1 MAGILPGIAL
11 INNFDNNGDLMR
23 GALLRI
29 YQAGT
34 TTPVTAFKDSGL
46 TPGQEHPWPIPADSA
61 ARLPMFYLD
70 DGDYR
75 VRLSSDD
82 GSYVAYDI
90 PFLSA
95 VGPSSGGG
103 GGGGGGVSPE
113 VLFNTGDVLWLPR
126 SGLRDGWV
134 RHNGRTIGN
143 ATSSATERANAD
155 TQALFEY
162 LYSEYA
168 DTICPVIGGRGANAT
183 ADFNAGKPITL
194 LNGRFIIPIG
204 LDDMGN
210 TAAGRASGIPAVSGN
225 GTTAASVLGETRHV
239 STQAELPAIK
249 PPITISDPGHQH
261 DVPNTMKPTS
271 DGAGGG
277 STILVWTPGTST
289 SNIAGTNITAAF
301 TNNLGSGQAH
311 NNTPL
316 VMTGTY
322 YVKL

>member
-75 VRLSSDD
+75 VRLSSAD
-82 GSYVAYDI
+82 GGYVAYDLPLI
-90 PFLSA
+90 SA

-103 GGGGGGVSPE
+103 GGGGGSVSPE
-113 VLFNTGDVLWLPR
+113 VIFNTGDVLWLPR

-143 ATSSATERANAD
+143 STSSATERANAD
-155 TQALFEY
+155 TQALYEY
-162 LYSEYA
+162 LYSEYS
-168 DTICPVIGGRGANAT
+168 DSICPVIGGRGSGAT
-183 ADFNAGKPITL
+183 ADFSAGKALTL

-210 TAAGRASGIPAVSGN
+210 SAAGRATGVTVVSGSA
-225 GTTAASVLGETRHV
+225 TAAASILGEAVHTL
-239 STQAELPAIK
+239 TQPELPAIK
-249 PPITISDPGHQH
+249 PALKVNDPGHQH
-261 DVPNTMKPTS
+261 DYQKGDTT
-271 DGAGGG
+271 DIGGQVG
-277 STILVWTPGTST
+277 
-289 SNIAGTNITAAF
+289 SNIPNVVPVSEKTTKVTTGITVEF
-301 TNNLGSGQAH
+301 TNNLGSGNAH